1 MNDAMMSATPKKTN
15 PFRITERSF
24 RRLFLQRA
32 CSPRERHGPSYRKAA
47 FHWFGPVTFVNST
60 GRTIRHSSRVSIQ
73 TSRSAGCP
81 HPCQTLC
88 KPGTPHDW
96 SLT

>member
-1 MNDAMMSATPKKTN
+1 MNDAMMSRRPRKTN

-47 FHWFGPVTFVNST
+47 FHWFGPVTLLIRPGARF
-60 GRTIRHSSRVSIQ
+60 RHSV
-73 TSRSAGCP
+73 
-81 HPCQTLC
+81 
-88 KPGTPHDW
+88 
-96 SLT
+96 